1 MPLSNP
7 QRRQLKGLA
16 HHLKPVVM
24 VGQHGLSDGVL
35 NEVGIALDTHELIKV
50 RISTGERE
58 QRQEA
63 ISAICA
69 HSGAET
75 VQTIGHVAVFY
86 LRHPKKPKIRLT
98 ET

>member
-1 MPLSNP
+1 MPLTNH

-35 NEVGIALDTHELIKV
+35 NEVAVALDAHELIKV
-50 RISTGERE
+50 RISIGDRE
-58 QRQEA
+58 QRREI
-63 ISAICA
+63 ISAICV

-75 VQTIGHVAVFY
+75 VQSIGHVAVIY

-98 ET
+98 GT